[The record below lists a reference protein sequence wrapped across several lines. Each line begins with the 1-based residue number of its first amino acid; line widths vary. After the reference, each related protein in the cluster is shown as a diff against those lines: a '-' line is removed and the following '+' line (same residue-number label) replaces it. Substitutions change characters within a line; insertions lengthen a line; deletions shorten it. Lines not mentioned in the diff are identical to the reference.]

1 MGTCPS
7 KTVHPNLGGFGEE
20 FCSNGLRVGLLII
33 PVYLQGLHSFKQVAN
48 GLLLSFSDSSDLAFG
63 GLSISFSGSFTLA
76 SGGLLWQER

>member
-20 FCSNGLRVGLLII
+20 FCSNGLLII
-33 PVYLQGLHSFKQVAN
+33 PVYLQGLYSFKQVAN
-48 GLLLSFSDSSDLAFG
+48 GLLLISFSDSSDLAFG
-63 GLSISFSGSFTLA
+63 GLSVSFSGSFTLA